1 MCSTSH
7 FSADGGILMTQEI
20 VFGFGCDG
28 FVRMFS
34 CKEIWKFNSPTPKGA
49 SPRCPCWD
57 QLMLLWV
64 GNPSQLVGFAGVLKG
79 ALATRIFPRFPG
91 PQSRTTGPLPRPPS
105 PPRSGLR
112 ISCEPGSWPSALHT
126 GVTSG
131 NYLLDPNYVI
141 CGNPLSS

>member
-34 CKEIWKFNSPTPKGA
+34 CKEIWKFNSPTLKGA

-64 GNPSQLVGFAGVLKG
+64 GNPSQLMGFAGLLKT
-79 ALATRIFPRFPG
+79 ALANCIFPRFPG
-91 PQSRTTGPLPRPPS
+91 PKSRTTGPLPFPPS
-105 PPRSGLR
+105 PHTVLA
-112 ISCEPGSWPSALHT
+112 CKPGSWPSALRT

-131 NYLLDPNYVI
+131 NYLLDPNCVI